1 MRKILWWNFL
11 LLLFLARNIDA
22 APVAPI
28 VHTLIQADGTLFSAR
43 MWGDED
49 SSGWE
54 TDSGHTILYDD
65 NSGNWVYA
73 QKNASGHL
81 IKSQQFVID
90 SSKPPAITIEK
101 HLRPAYSSS
110 SFGES
115 GTGPSYSPSYAA
127 SYPTSGAINVPVIL
141 IYYTDA
147 GSTYTK
153 AEITDVIFGD
163 TTSPTYGS
171 AKDYFDEVSYSAL
184 TFSDTHIV
192 VDWVQSDSGHNYYG
206 YANGA
211 VRAAELVLEAVT
223 KADTDIDYSLY
234 DNDGDGE
241 VDGVVIV
248 HQGDGREISTDNNDI
263 HAHKWSLTEAGL
275 TPPTLDGKTIDNY
288 IIIPET
294 QPAVSWKGG
303 TSSAGITTVGVFC
316 HEFGHLLG
324 LIELYDNDTD
334 GLSEGIGEW
343 GTMGSGNWNGVGR
356 MGDCPA
362 HYCAWSK
369 FQLSWNTPVTPVET
383 PLTNEKIEAA
393 AVKADV
399 YNFNA
404 DLKAGGT
411 SEEHFMLENRQK
423 IGFDRGLPGHG
434 LLIWHIDDNATD
446 NTDENHKLVDLE
458 EADGNN
464 DLDNKINRGD
474 TGDPYPGSSN
484 NKTFNFKTTPNNSRY
499 PDVGGSSQVRVENIS
514 EDTSADTPIL
524 ANLYFN
530 NAPTLASPSL
540 SPTTGDTSTSFTF
553 KVNYADTDG
562 DNPSTYQYV
571 YIDGATSHYMSWDSG
586 TSSSNG
592 TYKCSTTLGAGDH
605 TYYFYF
611 EDGQGGSSRL
621 PSSETSSGPTVTAA
635 AGEEAA
641 AEGDFA
647 SWNPMCFIATAAYGS
662 PMAKEVKTLCRFR
675 DSYLLGH
682 PLGRKMVA
690 LYYKFSP
697 PLASF
702 ISQHPWL
709 KRPVRGMLKPIVKLV
724 KFKDYHEDTKTR
736 KTTNHSNHELSR
748 INRIFLRVFYISCF
762 RGKLFL
768 KGNSYLWAAET
779 GKDLDASFQ
788 KALDSLSILNLEMA
802 YKRLEVIIRDFPQT
816 ERVPEAN
823 FWRTIISLVR
833 LSRSDIMRDKYS
845 EGIEKVSDKKELKKL
860 IKLYSKNSQEIVES
874 GRILVKDV
882 KALLKYAGKPI
893 KVKVRKDYDSVNLS
907 REAFLPL
914 KNLEKGIPPGE
925 EETERLKKFY
935 NDASYRYILGKSVG
949 EKDLT
954 EKQVIEGEINWSGM
968 MMVIGNEL
976 FRYAMVCQKGW
987 IDPTL
992 SRKIKSPE
1000 NARDGLKTAKECFEK
1015 ALKFQPSPAIKTK
1028 ARERIEEIEQSLK
1041 ELK

>member
-115 GTGPSYSPSYAA
+115 GTQGPSYSPSYSV
-127 SYPTSGAINVPVIL
+127 SYPLSGSIKVPVIL
-141 IYYTDA
+141 INYTDTDT
-147 GSTYTK
+147 TYSK
-153 AEITDVIFGD
+153 SEITDVIFGD
-163 TTSPTYGS
+163 TTPPPTYGS

-234 DNDGDGE
+234 DNDGYGE

-248 HQGDGREISTDNNDI
+248 HQGDGREISADNNDI
-263 HAHKWSLTEAGL
+263 HAHKWSFTEAGL
-275 TPPTLDGKTIDNY
+275 MPPTLDGKTIDNY

-369 FQLSWNTPVTPVET
+369 FRLFWNTPTPVTLET
-383 PLTNEKIEAA
+383 RLTDEKIEAA

-399 YNFNA
+399 YNFA
-404 DLKAGGT
+404 DLKHPLEDCG
-411 SEEHFMLENRQK
+411 EHFMLENRQK

-434 LLIWHIDDNATD
+434 LLIWHIDDDETD

-464 DLDNKINRGD
+464 DLDNKNNRGD
-474 TGDPYPGSSN
+474 TGDPYPGNSGN
-484 NKTFNFKTTPNNSRY
+484 TAFNFITTPNNIRY
-499 PDVGGSSQVRVENIS
+499 YGQSSQARVESII

-530 NAPTLASPSL
+530 NAPALASGSL
-540 SPTTGDTSTSFTF
+540 SPTSGDTSTSFVFT
-553 KVNYADTDG
+553 VNCTDG
-562 DNPSTYQYV
+562 DGDSLSTKYL
-571 YIDGATSHYMSWDSG
+571 YIDGSSRSMSLDTG
-586 TSSSNG
+586 N
-592 TYKCSTTLGAGDH
+592 TYKYTTTLAVGEH
-605 TYYFYF
+605 SYYFHF

-802 YKRLEVIIRDFPQT
+802 YKRLEVIIRDFPET